1 MIERIK
7 PLRIYR
13 TCPESI
19 SQLEITYKEFP
30 LYVRGSK
37 GGKHV
42 KINGQSIYNGKVSKY
57 HRNNM
62 VIAMQCY
69 LWQLLNDEKN
79 RILRVLEENDI
90 PKKNYSFRGCTLQI
104 SFKVPMNIG
113 NVRLNKFCKIVMGKK
128 FVNFDLDN
136 FSLLWKKVF
145 QDTLVSIFKDH
156 FDIDDG
162 ILYIVK
168 TVEDIHLYYDRPV
181 EDRAITFTISYP
193 KIVSNGAES

>member
-1 MIERIK
+1 MDTIERIE

-113 NVRLNKFCKIVMGKK
+113 NVRLNKFCKIVM
-128 FVNFDLDN
+128 
-136 FSLLWKKVF
+136 
-145 QDTLVSIFKDH
+145 
-156 FDIDDG
+156 
-162 ILYIVK
+162 
-168 TVEDIHLYYDRPV
+168 
-181 EDRAITFTISYP
+181 
-193 KIVSNGAES
+193 